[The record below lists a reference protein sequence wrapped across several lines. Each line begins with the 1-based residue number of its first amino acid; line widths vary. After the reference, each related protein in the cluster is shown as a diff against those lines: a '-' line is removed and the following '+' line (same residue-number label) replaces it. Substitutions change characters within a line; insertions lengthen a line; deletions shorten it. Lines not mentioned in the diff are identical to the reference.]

1 MTIPARTTN
10 EIALPSARHIGQA
23 TAIEQSRAAAEVHA
37 AVLVA
42 QQVPRDVQAAIAQ
55 MRDSCRITSLA
66 ERAFF
71 RYNRGGSQV
80 SGPSVHLARE
90 LARCW
95 GNIQYGVAELRRDD
109 AAGESEM
116 QAYAWDVQ
124 TNARTATIFIVPHK
138 RDTKKDGA
146 KPLTELRDIYENNA
160 NQAAR
165 RVREC
170 IFAVLPPWYT
180 EEAKDLCN
188 KTLAEGGQV
197 PIEQRRAEVI
207 KNFAD
212 LGVTE
217 DDLVRKL
224 DRPPAKWTA
233 HDLAQLWVIGKS
245 IQRGEVTRDDEFPP
259 LTITK
264 DDIAAARTDAV
275 PPPSAE
281 ASAEQPTEPQPAA
294 GESAAPAQLVA
305 KLKRQLVDLQVTKP
319 ADQLKVIGQIVGR
332 KLSAWNEI
340 TTQDGARAADLLV
353 RALKAE
359 QPGRALD
366 ALLGEIADAQDGES

>member
-1 MTIPARTTN
+1 MTNT
-10 EIALPSARHIGQA
+10 EIALPSARQIGQA

-42 QQVPRDVQAAIAQ
+42 QQCPRDVHAAIAQ
-55 MRDSCRITSLA
+55 MQQSCQITALA

-180 EEAKDLCN
+180 EQAKDLCS
-188 KTLAEGGQV
+188 KTLTEGGQV

-207 KNFAD
+207 RNFAD

-245 IQRGEVTRDDEFPP
+245 LQRGEVTRDDEFPP
-259 LTITK
+259 LTLTK
-264 DDIAAARTDAV
+264 DDVTAARPAAEPAPAV
-275 PPPSAE
+275 EPVS
-281 ASAEQPTEPQPAA
+281 EQPPAEPQQPPAEDAKAPAA
-294 GESAAPAQLVA
+294 LVS
-305 KLKRQLVDLQVTKP
+305 KLKRQLVDLQVNKP
-319 ADQLKVIGQIVGR
+319 AEQLQVLGQVAGR
-332 KLSAWNEI
+332 KLSSWSDLS
-340 TTQDGARAADLLV
+340 TQDGARAADLFV
-353 RALKAE
+353 QALKAE

-366 ALLGEIADAQDGES
+366 TLLGELAEQQGSES